1 MKNSTIDNG
10 IIDLERN
17 PFTHE
22 SWIEQG
28 FGFTSKRQNQIE
40 NLFGQTA
47 ENILLTQPENDNRY
61 VAFVA
66 IRWGFAKISQRK
78 LAPTEKWNKRQ
89 LYNGHG
95 KLLK

>member
-1 MKNSTIDNG
+1 MLKSTIENG
-10 IIDLERN
+10 ITDLERN

-22 SWIEQG
+22 SWKEQG

-47 ENILLTQPENDNRY
+47 ENILMTQPENDTRY

-66 IRWGFAKISQRK
+66 IRWGVAKISQRK
-78 LAPTEKWNKRQ
+78 LVPTEKWNNRQ
-89 LYNGHG
+89 LYDGHG
-95 KLLK
+95 KLHK